1 MDQLSESLRLAS
13 ADPPPTRIDLDD
25 LIDGEHRAGRRRRW
39 LGAVGGT
46 AAAVIAIA
54 VGAAVIQGNGASPG
68 GTPFG
73 NPGPGTAQP
82 NPTGKGAP
90 GPEDPSVPTP
100 TEPTEVA
107 LARLTAALN
116 ASLAS
121 TLGPDVALSDP
132 NTPGRPPPSFSGEP
146 GGYKAG
152 VTITDSAGSTD
163 LFIFVRPAPM
173 PQAGDHIP
181 QQEECDRHPAT
192 TSCQRLVKPD
202 GSVLFTLRSTEQGG
216 LTLEAE
222 HYRIDGTAV
231 TTSLTNL
238 SWGLLETPV
247 AKTLPPPV
255 LSRDGLPLTM
265 DQLLEIVLDPALTLF
280 P

>member
-152 VTITDSAGSTD
+152 VTITDEAGSAY
-163 LFIFVRPAPM
+163 LGVYLRPAPM
-173 PQAGDHIP
+173 PPDSDPVP
-181 QQEECDRHPAT
+181 QKDECQNHPAT
-192 TSCQRLVKPD
+192 TTCQREVQPD
-202 GSVLFTLRSTEQGG
+202 GSVVYMLQSTEQGG

-231 TTSLTNL
+231 TTTLTNV
-238 SWGLLETPV
+238 SSGRSDPE
-247 AKTLPPPV
+247 AKTMPPPV
-255 LSRDGLPLTM
+255 FTRDGLPLTM
-265 DQLLEIVLDPALTLF
+265 DQLLEIVRDPALTLF

>member
-1 MDQLSESLRLAS
+1 MNQLSESLRLAA

-25 LIDGEHRAGRRRRW
+25 LIGGVHRARRRRRW

-54 VGAAVIQGNGASPG
+54 VGTALILGSGAPPG
-68 GTPFG
+68 ATPFG
-73 NPGPGTAQP
+73 NPGSTENP
-82 NPTGKGAP
+82 NPTAKSEP
-90 GPEDPSVPTP
+90 GPADPSVPTP

-107 LARLTAALN
+107 IARLSAALR

-121 TLGPDVALSDP
+121 ALGPDVALSDP
-132 NTPGRPPPSFSGEP
+132 NTPGGPPPSFSGEP
-146 GGYKAG
+146 GTYKAG
-152 VTITDSAGSTD
+152 VSISDSAGSTE
-163 LFIFVRPAPM
+163 LFIALRPAAM
-173 PQAGDHIP
+173 PPAGDPIP

-192 TSCQRLVKPD
+192 TSCQRLVQPD
-202 GSVLFTLRSTEQGG
+202 GSVIFTLRSTEHGG

-231 TTSLTNL
+231 TTFVTNVSFGSFDPEL
-238 SWGLLETPV
+238 
-247 AKTLPPPV
+247 KTTPPV
-255 LSRDGLPLTM
+255 VLTRDGLPLTM
-265 DQLLEIVLDPALTLF
+265 DQLLEIVRDPALTLF

>member
-1 MDQLSESLRLAS
+1 MDQLSESLRLAA

-25 LIDGEHRAGRRRRW
+25 LIDGEHRVGSRRRW

-54 VGAAVIQGNGASPG
+54 VGAAVIQGYGASPG
-68 GTPFG
+68 GMPFG

-82 NPTGKGAP
+82 NPTDKGAP
-90 GPEDPSVPTP
+90 GPEDSSVPTP

-132 NTPGRPPPSFSGEP
+132 NTPGGPPPSFSGEP

-152 VTITDSAGSTD
+152 VTISDEAGSAS
-163 LFIFVRPAPM
+163 LLVYVRPAPIPPDSDPV
-173 PQAGDHIP
+173 PQKD
-181 QQEECDRHPAT
+181 ECENHPAT
-192 TSCQRLVKPD
+192 MTCQREVQPD
-202 GSVLFTLRSTEQGG
+202 GSVVYMLRSTEQGG

-231 TTSLTNL
+231 TTTLTNV
-238 SWGLLETPV
+238 SSGRSDPE
-247 AKTLPPPV
+247 AKTMAPPV
-255 LSRDGLPLTM
+255 FTRDGLPLTM
-265 DQLLEIVLDPALTLF
+265 DQLLEIVRDPALTLF